1 MSAPLFLGS
10 AKFPPKLASIDGG
23 PEYRRVGTSS
33 QAAAIYEPER
43 LDEWALAK
51 IGPVLRSTADGPRF
65 RARQRAHGHA
75 K

>member
-33 QAAAIYEPER
+33 QAAAIYEPEK

-51 IGPVLRSTADGPRF
+51 IGPVLRSTDGPRF
-65 RARQRAHGHA
+65 RARQRAYGHA